1 MRGLLRVCFETLI
14 QVAPYLAVFAVLK
27 YIISV
32 QGKMS
37 EERKEEQEKGII
49 RGNYII
55 KSEKILV
62 IVFIVGTL
70 FFGGCAMIFALTIFC
85 DIPIINKYVM
95 KADMWCVYVFAAFAL
110 VSLAGVMNTAIW
122 KLEVNGEEI
131 AWRSTFG
138 IVRRFRFEDITEC
151 EIGKRSILVYV
162 NDKKMFHIDD
172 NIDSKEFM
180 EDVER
185 HGVPVEYYL
194 MKRYKKGKKRKKK

>member
-32 QGKMS
+32 QRKRS

-49 RGNYII
+49 SENYII

-62 IVFIVGTL
+62 
-70 FFGGCAMIFALTIFC
+70 AIFTMLTIFSGTC
-85 DIPIINKYVM
+85 AVFCYLTVFSDLPITRNM
-95 KADMWCVYVFAAFAL
+95 EADTWCIYLFAVFALF
-110 VSLAGVMNTAIW
+110 GVVGIMNTAIW

-151 EIGKRSILVYV
+151 EIGKRSIRVYV

-194 MKRYKKGKKRKKK
+194 MKRYKKGNKGKKR